1 MESKVCLQIQ
11 DVDQKEGMS
20 GKLKFDLQ
28 SESYRSILAIM
39 YFCDVFSP
47 WAETEDRMA
56 AKHAHYGS

>member
-20 GKLKFDLQ
+20 GKLKFDL

-56 AKHAHYGS
+56 A